1 MNNNKYIPLAYSK
14 KISKK
19 KAHLFIMQHEFI
31 PCELKHSNLNMYSCD
46 EEGLD
51 KIKMLVMNNDKYL
64 ERYNKPI
71 VLQSNIQKPLPN
83 EDWNNYALQR
93 LVDNDLLDYDNV
105 VIVYDTAFKD
115 IITIRL

>member
-1 MNNNKYIPLAYSK
+1 MNSNKYIPLAYSK

-19 KAHLFIMQHEFI
+19 KAHIFIMQYEFI
-31 PCELKHSNLNMYSCD
+31 PCELKYSNLSTYTHD
-46 EEGLD
+46 EEGLN
-51 KIKMLVMNNDKYL
+51 KIKRKIVDDDAYL
-64 ERYNKPI
+64 ERYEKPI
-71 VLQSNIQKPLPN
+71 ILQSNLQKPLPN

-93 LVDNDLLDYDNV
+93 LVGNDLLDYDNV